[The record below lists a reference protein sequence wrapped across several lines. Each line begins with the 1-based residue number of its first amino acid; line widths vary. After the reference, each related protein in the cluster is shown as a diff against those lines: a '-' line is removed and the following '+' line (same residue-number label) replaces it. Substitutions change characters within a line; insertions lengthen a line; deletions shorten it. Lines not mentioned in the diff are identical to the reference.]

1 MPCIVVVAIS
11 KRPQRYGDL
20 QETVNLL
27 VKISFQVNDGSP
39 IFLEGCDSF
48 LVRGGSSGIT
58 VID

>member
-1 MPCIVVVAIS
+1 MVVAIS

-48 LVRGGSSGIT
+48 LVRGGSGGIT